1 MAVSRGKKSQGEVNG
16 QVESMESALLFMTY
30 EENLSGL
37 MKQSRS
43 IMDGKKVNAWVE
55 ESILT
60 RVVDA
65 RGTLKAMRDRIETFE
80 TMMMVIEND
89 ILEGPRTTDK
99 GEVGGP
105 GMDSPETTGIG
116 ES

>member
-1 MAVSRGKKSQGEVNG
+1 MKMTASRGKKSKGEINTFA
-16 QVESMESALLFMTY
+16 ESMESALLFMTF

-43 IMDGKKVNAWVE
+43 IRDGKEVGAWVE

-65 RGTLKAMRDRIETFE
+65 RGTLKAMRDRLDTFD

-89 ILEGPRTTDK
+89 ILEGPRASNQE
-99 GEVGGP
+99 G
-105 GMDSPETTGIG
+105 S
-116 ES
+116 